1 LVGQESLVK
10 IFEGHIAENSIPRTV
25 LLSGEW
31 GSGKHTFVKEFAAKI
46 GYDII
51 DITDCISLEK
61 IQEAQLSPYPNI
73 YIINC
78 DEISVKEQNMLLKF
92 LEEPLKNAY
101 IFLLS
106 SCKQKLLPTVVNRCR
121 VYSFSNYNSEEL
133 KQFLHKDCDFSDIVL
148 QYATTPGWVL
158 KLQESG
164 LQDIINLCEKIF
176 KKITVANYSNALTI
190 PDKISLTKT
199 DTDKMDFSTFCYV
212 LINMSKDLYCKGIIS
227 FEMFNLTREFYNNTF
242 IPNVNKRHL
251 VENYIVNLKQEAESG
266 AK

>member
-1 LVGQESLVK
+1 
-10 IFEGHIAENSIPRTV
+10 
-25 LLSGEW
+25 
-31 GSGKHTFVKEFAAKI
+31 
-46 GYDII
+46 
-51 DITDCISLEK
+51 
-61 IQEAQLSPYPNI
+61 
-73 YIINC
+73 
-78 DEISVKEQNMLLKF
+78 MLLKF

-212 LINMSKDLYCKGIIS
+212 LINMSKDLYCKGVIS

>member
-1 LVGQESLVK
+1 
-10 IFEGHIAENSIPRTV
+10 
-25 LLSGEW
+25 
-31 GSGKHTFVKEFAAKI
+31 
-46 GYDII
+46 
-51 DITDCISLEK
+51 
-61 IQEAQLSPYPNI
+61 
-73 YIINC
+73 
-78 DEISVKEQNMLLKF
+78 M
-92 LEEPLKNAY
+92 
-101 IFLLS
+101 
-106 SCKQKLLPTVVNRCR
+106 
-121 VYSFSNYNSEEL
+121 
-133 KQFLHKDCDFSDIVL
+133 
-148 QYATTPGWVL
+148 

-190 PDKISLTKT
+190 PDKISLTKI